1 LPGVR
6 GINFQFANFTELG
19 QFLEAAG
26 DDQELA
32 LSPSCRGLR
41 EGDWVL
47 VTFRVGVE
55 STAVAASLVDR
66 GTGLRIAFEDRDWV
80 TLQDFIDQTLVSHSP
95 PSIPPP
101 PTSELVTVKGTR
113 VLLIDDDRDTR
124 LVVKQLLESAGYEV
138 VVVDR
143 AEQAFD
149 SLRTTRIN
157 LIMLEWNLPGMSGL
171 EFCQRIRRDSK
182 IGSLPLVFL
191 STYSSSERVVQAFE
205 VGADDYV
212 TKPFRAPELSA
223 RVMGLLR
230 RAQLCAAAR

>member
-1 LPGVR
+1 M
-6 GINFQFANFTELG
+6 NFAEFG

-26 DDQELA
+26 DDQELPLGTSCGA
-32 LSPSCRGLR
+32 LN

-47 VTFRVGVE
+47 VTFRVGLD
-55 STAVAASLVDR
+55 STAVAACLVDR
-66 GTGLRIAFEDRDWV
+66 GTGLRIAFEDRDWS
-80 TLQDFIDQTLVSHSP
+80 TLHEFMDQTLVTPLP

-101 PTSELVTVKGTR
+101 PTSENVAIEGTR

-124 LVVKQLLESAGYEV
+124 LVVKQLLESSGYEV
-138 VVVDR
+138 LVVDS

-149 SLRTTRIN
+149 SLRTTLVN

-171 EFCQRIRRDSK
+171 EFCRRIRRDSK
-182 IGSLPLVFL
+182 VGQLPIVFL
-191 STYSSSERVVQAFE
+191 STYSSGDRVVQAFE

-230 RAQLCAAAR
+230 RAGMSAASR